1 MTFSVEAVGDPTLT
15 YEWQDAA
22 TGTSVKFHEKAK
34 YFKGEDTAILSVNN
48 GYRYGSG
55 FGPTLRCK
63 ITDQSGERFSENCEI
78 SRRNVRARK

>member
-34 YFKGEDTAILSVNN
+34 YFSGEDTATLSVKN
-48 GYRYGSG
+48 GYRYKNG
-55 FGPTLRCK
+55 FGPVLRCK
-63 ITDQSGERFSENCEI
+63 ISDQSGEKFSENCEI
-78 SRRNVRARK
+78 SRRAVWAKG